1 MKVFYIDT
9 SSSYL
14 YAGISDNDILLSSV
28 KKKLGSDMSK
38 FTIKEVENLFKEASL
53 EPGDIDKIIVV
64 KGPGSYTGIRIGM
77 TFAKI
82 MAWSLKKEI
91 VSITSLDAM
100 SVIETL
106 KVIVPLIDAR
116 RGFVFAGIYEN
127 NNVIMKNQY
136 LKLDRLKEQLA
147 SLKKDYVYIG
157 NQNKFKLENFMEY
170 DPDILKIIIKYE
182 GLKGENPHT
191 IEPEYLKLTEAEEN
205 LKGIHY
211 DN

>member
-28 KKKLGSDMSK
+28 KKNLGSDMSK

-53 EPGDIDKIIVV
+53 ESSDIDKIIVV

-91 VSITSLDAM
+91 VSITSLEAM
-100 SVIETL
+100 SVLETS

-136 LKLDRLKEQLA
+136 LKLDRLQEQLA
-147 SLKKDYVYIG
+147 SLKKEFVYIG
-157 NQNKFKLENFMEY
+157 NQNKFKLENFIEY

>member
-14 YAGISDNDILLSSV
+14 YSGISDNDILLNSI
-28 KKKLGSDMSK
+28 KKKLGNTMSK
-38 FTIKEVENLFKEASL
+38 FTISEVAELFKKAKL
-53 EPGDIDKIIVV
+53 EPKDIDKIIVV

-82 MAWSLKKEI
+82 MAWALKKKI
-91 VSITSLDAM
+91 VSITSLEAM
-100 SVIETL
+100 SVLETEKL
-106 KVIVPLIDAR
+106 IIPIIDAR

-127 NNVIMKNQY
+127 NKPIMENQY
-136 LKLDRLKEQLA
+136 IKLEQLEKKVT
-147 SLKKDYVYIG
+147 SLKKDYLYVG
-157 NQNKFKLENFMEY
+157 NQNKFELKNFQEY
-170 DPDILKIIIKYE
+170 NPDILKIIKRYE
-182 GLKGENPHT
+182 KRKEENPHT

>member
-28 KKKLGSDMSK
+28 KKNLGSDMSK

-53 EPGDIDKIIVV
+53 EPKDIDKIIVV

-91 VSITSLDAM
+91 VSLTSLDAM
-100 SVIETL
+100 SVLETS

-116 RGFVFAGIYEN
+116 RGFVFAGIYEYEK
-127 NNVIMKNQY
+127 VLMENQY
-136 LKLDRLKEQLA
+136 LKLEKLQEKLA

-170 DPDILKIIIKYE
+170 DPDILKIVIKYE
-182 GLKGENPHT
+182 GLKGENPHM

>member
-28 KKKLGSDMSK
+28 KKNLGSDMSK

-53 EPGDIDKIIVV
+53 ESSDIDKIIVV

-100 SVIETL
+100 SVIDTL

-127 NNVIMKNQY
+127 NNVIINQY
-136 LKLDRLKEQLA
+136 LKLDRLQEQLA
-147 SLKKDYVYIG
+147 SLKKEFVYIG
-157 NQNKFKLENFMEY
+157 NQNKFKLENFIEY